1 MNFRKASDS
10 DKQQIYNLWKKTF
23 GDSETVI
30 DRFFESV
37 LAFENVIL
45 CCDGEKAV
53 SMLSLMPA
61 KIVSADGQKSDAY
74 CVYAA
79 ATDEEY
85 RKRGIMSKLLDFS
98 AELAAE
104 RNADFLF
111 LHPANEKLYSYYEK
125 SGFEKAFFLGEQKQ
139 LSEIDDDFSYS
150 YVDWDKNILKLN
162 AEFSDNCSFFC
173 EYGYA
178 DYSEHDG
185 RIIVNTFFG
194 GNVKALLNALSEYA
208 DNKNVYVSLPSEPA
222 ESVCSQGM
230 IRRLSGKKF
239 DVCIYLGISLE

>member
-1 MNFRKASDS
+1 MTFRKASDS
-10 DKQQIYNLWKKTF
+10 DKQQIYNLWEEAF

-30 DRFFESV
+30 DKFFESV
-37 LAFENVIL
+37 LNFDNVIL
-45 CCDGEKAV
+45 CCDGEKTV
-53 SMLSLMPA
+53 SMLSLIPA
-61 KIVSADGQKSDAY
+61 NIVSADGQKADAY

-79 ATDEEY
+79 ATDKNY

-125 SGFEKAFFLGEQKQ
+125 NGFEKAFFLSEQKQ
-139 LSEIDDDFSYS
+139 LSEIDDNFTYS
-150 YVDWDKNILKLN
+150 YVNWGKNILKLN
-162 AEFSDNCSFFC
+162 AEFSNNRSFFC

-178 DYSEHDG
+178 DYSEHDS
-185 RIIVNTFFG
+185 RIVVNTFFG
-194 GNVKALLNALSEYA
+194 GNVKALLNALSEYE

-222 ESVCSQGM
+222 ESVCTQGM
-230 IRRLSGKKF
+230 IRLLSSKKF
-239 DVCIYLGISLE
+239 DECIYLGISLE